1 MLCQSRICLTLGL
14 DSPGVG
20 GNKEGHDFGVLVMVI
35 TNNLHIWQD
44 PWVSRGVFR
53 RPITPR
59 GACLLTYVSELI
71 NPSFGDWDV
80 DLVKEIFW
88 EEDVKVILALPVHE
102 GRDNLIAWHYD
113 NHGRFSV
120 KSAYKVCRADLS
132 HERSQGGHKVALV
145 MHLILFGKQSGS

>member
-1 MLCQSRICLTLGL
+1 MLCQSQICLTLSVVFFGGGL
-14 DSPGVG
+14 EVIKKGMIWRVG
-20 GNKEGHDFGVLVMVI
+20 DG
-35 TNNLHIWQD
+35 NNLHIWQD
-44 PWVSRGVFR
+44 PWLSRGVFR

-71 NPSFGDWDV
+71 NPSSWDWDV
-80 DLVKEIFW
+80 ELVKRIFW
-88 EEDVKVILALPVHE
+88 EEDVKVILALLVHE

-132 HERSQGGHKVALV
+132 RERSQGGHNVVVV

>member
-1 MLCQSRICLTLGL
+1 MIWR
-14 DSPGVG
+14 VG
-20 GNKEGHDFGVLVMVI
+20 DG
-35 TNNLHIWQD
+35 NNLHIWQD
-44 PWVSRGVFR
+44 SWLPRDVFR

-71 NPSFGDWDV
+71 NLSSGDWDV

-113 NHGRFSV
+113 NHG
-120 KSAYKVCRADLS
+120 
-132 HERSQGGHKVALV
+132 Q
-145 MHLILFGKQSGS
+145 